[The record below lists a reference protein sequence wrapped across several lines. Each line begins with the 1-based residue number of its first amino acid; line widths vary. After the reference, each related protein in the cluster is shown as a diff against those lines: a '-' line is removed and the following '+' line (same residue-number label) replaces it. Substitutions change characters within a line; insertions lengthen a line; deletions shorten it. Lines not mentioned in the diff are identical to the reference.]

1 MRRSKAV
8 SAIALAAAATL
19 VLSACGSGGG
29 NDTGGGNNQQQNQK
43 PGDIGAQDQLYKR
56 PKVADAGD
64 VTIAVEE
71 NYRDFNNYIGATNNQ
86 ASTRVGNLIIPS
98 PYVGAYTNGQI
109 VPMIDGDLM
118 ESVKITA
125 PDPQVVEYKFQKAA
139 VWEDGQPIG
148 CTDIYLAFVAH
159 GLSSTKFDS
168 EKTGY
173 ENIDKVDCS
182 PDDKTATL
190 TFGKKFAD
198 YRGLFSIIGNNGLMP
213 EHILKSKTGVD
224 VTKITKQN
232 VASMGADIDKA
243 SEFYTTAWL
252 KHDPAV
258 AVSGGPYR
266 VKSTDLRDTT
276 VLERNPKWWGN
287 PGGPATITLRTNT
300 NAQSASQQ
308 LQNKEVAAID
318 VQADAPTA
326 QQLRGI
332 STVKTFAQGGQ
343 TYEHIDFNMSKPL
356 FKDNPEFRKAIFQ
369 AIDRQAIVDNLI
381 KDINPEA
388 KPLGNFMFMPNESGY
403 EDHYSDVGKGDAAA
417 AKQTLEA
424 AGWKLG
430 SDNIYE
436 KNGTKASFTLGYKTL
451 TRRNLT
457 YQLLANQLS
466 KAGIQVISG
475 QADSFNDE
483 LLPKSNFDA
492 ALFAWVG
499 NLVKSSSYANY
510 ACKDDGGS
518 SNYALY
524 CDQAMDTQ
532 YKAAN
537 ENLDFPSRTKQLN
550 DVDKIIAKDQFSVPL
565 FQLPDFAAS
574 DAGWGAA
581 DAQGKVGDLSYENFQ
596 GGVSWNVFAWQKRS

>member
-8 SAIALAAAATL
+8 SAIALVAAASL
-19 VLSACGSGGG
+19 VLGACSSGTDNSGGSGA
-29 NDTGGGNNQQQNQK
+29 NQEQNQK
-43 PGDIGAQDQLYKR
+43 PGELGGSDKVYKR
-56 PKVADAGD
+56 PTVPDLGE
-64 VTIAVEE
+64 VTTVTEE
-71 NYRDFNNYIGATNNQ
+71 NFHDYNNLIGATNS
-86 ASTRVGNLIIPS
+86 AANLPATVALLPS
-98 PYVGAYTNGQI
+98 PYIGVYQNGAFEQQL
-109 VPMIDGDLM
+109 DGDLM
-118 ESVKITA
+118 ESVTVTSK
-125 PDPQVVEYKFQKAA
+125 DPQVVEYKFQKAA
-139 VWEDGQPIG
+139 IWDDDQPIG

-159 GLSSTKFDS
+159 GLASTKFDS

-213 EHILKSKTGVD
+213 EHVLKAKTGVD

-232 VASMGADIDKA
+232 VATMGADIDKA
-243 SEFYTTAWL
+243 SQFYTNAWL
-252 KHDPAV
+252 KHDPSV

-326 QQLRGI
+326 IQLRGI

-356 FKDNPEFRKAIFQ
+356 FKDHPEFRKAIFQ
-369 AIDRQAIVDNLI
+369 AIDRDAIVTNLV
-381 KDINPEA
+381 KDINPDA

-403 EDHYSDVGKGDAAA
+403 EDHYSDVGKGDFAA
-417 AKQTLEA
+417 AKKTLED

-430 SDNIYE
+430 PDNVYA
-436 KNGTKASFTLGYKTL
+436 KDGVKASFTLGYKTL
-451 TRRNLT
+451 SRRNKT
-457 YQLLANQLS
+457 YQLLASQLV
-466 KAGIQVISG
+466 KAGIQVVSG
-475 QADSFNDE
+475 QADAFNDE
-483 LLPKSNFDA
+483 SLPKSNFDA

-510 ACKDDGGS
+510 ACKDNGGS

-524 CDQAMDTQ
+524 CDQEMD
-532 YKAAN
+532 KAYTTAN
-537 ENLDFPSRTKQLN
+537 ENLDFTSRTKQLN

-581 DAQGKVGDLSYENFQ
+581 GADGKVGDLSYENFQ
-596 GGVSWNVFAWQKRS
+596 GGVTWDVFAWQKRS